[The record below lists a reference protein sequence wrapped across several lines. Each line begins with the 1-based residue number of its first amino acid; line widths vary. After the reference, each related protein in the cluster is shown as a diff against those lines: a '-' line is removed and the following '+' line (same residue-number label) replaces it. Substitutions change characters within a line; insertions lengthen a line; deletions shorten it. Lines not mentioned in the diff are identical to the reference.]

1 MMSKIDDKILEALDS
16 DDRELM
22 ETYTSQRGFFSMLF
36 EPMRGSFGPIAIA
49 AFILMI
55 VVFITLVY
63 SIFQFFPEQDLLRKL
78 NWMAIGLSMLIVMG
92 LLRLW
97 YFQEIS
103 RLSILREMKRLELQ
117 VSLLSKKLV

>member
-1 MMSKIDDKILEALDS
+1 MSKIDDRILEALDS

-49 AFILMI
+49 AFALMI

-63 SIFQFFPEQDLLRKL
+63 SMFQFFPEQDLLRKL

-117 VSLLSKKLV
+117 VSLLSKKLG

>member
-1 MMSKIDDKILEALDS
+1 MSKIDDKILEALDS